1 MDKGDHVMLHSTI
14 PESIHITQN
23 EREDFFCNEI
33 DSLKQTMIEAGQ
45 TCDWQIL
52 IDLDNKCRDLVETI
66 NQHSL
71 SVDGRYRIKV
81 KMDTLLIAYREV
93 LVILQSKQQRL
104 DEELLRLGDEKERVT
119 LSCRLH

>member
-1 MDKGDHVMLHSTI
+1 M
-14 PESIHITQN
+14 PESIHITEN
-23 EREDFFCNEI
+23 DREDFFCNEI
-33 DSLKQTMIEAGQ
+33 DSLKQTMIEASQ

-52 IDLDNKCRDLVETI
+52 IDLDNKCRDLVEAI

-81 KMDTLLIAYREV
+81 KMDTLLITYREV

-104 DEELLRLGDEKERVT
+104 DKEIVRLSDEKERVT

>member
-1 MDKGDHVMLHSTI
+1 M
-14 PESIHITQN
+14 PESIHITEN
-23 EREDFFCNEI
+23 DREDFFCNEI
-33 DSLKQTMIEAGQ
+33 DSLKQTMIEASQ

-52 IDLDNKCRDLVETI
+52 IDLDNKCRDLVEAI

-81 KMDTLLIAYREV
+81 KMDTLLITYREV

-104 DEELLRLGDEKERVT
+104 DKEIVRLSDEKERVT
-119 LSCRLH
+119 LRCRLH